1 MLHSPRV
8 SVSPKL
14 MAYSTMAENP
24 QTARTQVASVA
35 HFAEGRSYLVSSV
48 NFGVGR
54 DAHEG
59 KELAEPSVL
68 LPNRVSQ
75 GEGVWKWSKSKYRCA
90 GMKMMSLTTTVTKL
104 RN

>member
-1 MLHSPRV
+1 
-8 SVSPKL
+8 
-14 MAYSTMAENP
+14 MAENP

-59 KELAEPSVL
+59 KALAEPSIL
-68 LPNRVSQ
+68 LPSRVSQ
-75 GEGVWKWSKSKYRCA
+75 GEDVWKWSTWMYRCA
-90 GMKMMSLTTTVTKL
+90 VTKMMSLTMTTTEL